1 MVPGQ
6 DRRRTLRTAGGG
18 RSRHRNDLPAFPGL
32 GIVYVSHKLEEIKTI
47 GDRITVLRDGNNVA
61 TLDAK
66 TAELNEIIRLMIGAS
81 RVTESRQYSQPREKI
96 LFSVDQLRNKHFRQP
111 FDLSVYEHEIV
122 GITGLVGAGKTEP
135 TRVLFGAD
143 ARSGGEIRFAGIT
156 LPHQRP
162 RGTVKHGLGYVPED
176 RDSKGLC
183 LNLTVAALNG
193 LFITRLRVPPFIATL
208 GMLGMARGLA
218 LILSRGIPIFG
229 LSKDYLWI
237 GQGKIFNVIPVPTII
252 LLAVYTFVFLIAR
265 YTRFGRLVYA
275 TGSNAEAAELSG
287 INLSYV
293 FLGTY
298 ALSGLFCGVGA
309 VIEAARLGTVQPAG
323 GNGYELLAIG
333 AVVIGT

>member
-1 MVPGQ
+1 
-6 DRRRTLRTAGGG
+6 
-18 RSRHRNDLPAFPGL
+18 
-32 GIVYVSHKLEEIKTI
+32 
-47 GDRITVLRDGNNVA
+47 
-61 TLDAK
+61 
-66 TAELNEIIRLMIGAS
+66 MIGAS

-111 FDLSVYEHEIV
+111 FDLSVYEHVIV
-122 GITGLVGAGKTEP
+122 GITGLVGAGKTEL

-162 RGTVKHGLGYVPED
+162 RGTVKHGLGYVPEN
-176 RDSKGLC
+176 RDSKGFC

-309 VIEAARLGTVQPAG
+309 VIEAARLGAVQPAG